1 MPKNS
6 KSLMIREKCTEYHCP
21 CGYNYT
27 SNDMK
32 GHTIIVRLHKK
43 VCNIAKECII
53 RETHFNRT
61 TDDEAGTF
69 KQRVVKSE
77 VSNRF

>member
-6 KSLMIREKCTEYHCP
+6 KSLMIREKWTEYHCP

-43 VCNIAKECII
+43 VCNIAKECKIV
-53 RETHFNRT
+53 ETLWKRT
-61 TDDEAGTF
+61 TDDESGTF
-69 KQRVVKSE
+69 KQTIVKSE
-77 VSNRF
+77 ESNRF